1 MKNKLKLCFIL
12 LLGIA
17 QISLAQNT
25 ISGIIRDANGPLPG
39 ANVIE
44 LGTNNGVSTDFDGNF
59 QITVA
64 EGASIEISYTGYFTQ
79 TIEVGDQSSFDIL
92 MEEDTEQLDEVVVTS
107 LGFTEKRDKLGST
120 YSVVSTGAVQRS
132 GEATFANALS
142 AKAAG
147 LSVTRS
153 SGDPGAGSRIR
164 IRGANTILGSSE
176 PLIIV
181 DGSPLNSSITK
192 IVNGGSSSS
201 GAVNFGSRLNDI
213 NPADIASVQVL
224 KGASAAALWG
234 SRAANGVI
242 VITTKEGQSGKA
254 KITFSTTYSFDEI
267 SERIPRQSVWGQG
280 QNGSYSPTRAESW
293 GDYIPDRAGG
303 ADIVDTSGGF
313 FTSQNG
319 NIYYPIITKN
329 SRETFIEEN
338 FNAAFQ
344 TGTFIQNDLNISGG
358 NDKNT
363 YFFSLTNLQQEG
375 IIRGSTYDRTNIRF
389 NYNAKLNDIMDLSNK
404 VAYTYSSANMTQGN
418 SNVGGIQLGHLRTP
432 ADFDNRDYIGVYTNS
447 SGEEFPRRHRSY
459 RRYLA
464 NNANPIYNNPLWTT
478 KEQLSLNQVNRIT
491 VTPQLTIKPKEW
503 LQLITRANIDF
514 ADDRRTFFFPRGSA
528 GSSITIN
535 RRVGSYLEDEI
546 ATRDY
551 NIDFIGRGEF
561 SLTDNIDLTAIVG
574 WSLNDRKY
582 NRSSGSISD
591 FLVNATKVTTALNSS
606 QESSTFENVKSFTR
620 SNRGYAVLNFG
631 INDELFVNMTGA
643 VEASSTI
650 KGSFFYPAADVA
662 WDFTNSALDSSI
674 ISFGKLRASYGIV
687 GVQPAPHRF
696 DTLAEGGFSYSTYSD
711 PLVID
716 SFGGGFRLDNNL
728 GNPDLKPEMKTEWE
742 IGTDLRF
749 FNNDLTFSFTYYNN
763 KIEDILLNVSLSPSS
778 GFSTQYG
785 NFGAMKNKGYEIDL
799 GWNAI
804 QKQDLNLN
812 TTLNWSR
819 NVNEV
824 TDLYGT
830 SVVNMSPGA
839 SVQSVALVGSPLGTL
854 FGTGSRTNPDGS
866 FDLDENGFP
875 QITSSFVVLGDPNP
889 DWRAGLGLNLSYK
902 KFNLNV
908 VLEHSQGGEF
918 SPRTLHVLKRF
929 GTTTETANRITL
941 TEPLVNVKGTTF
953 PAGTTIRG
961 NVKNFGG
968 GNVLLDEQWYRRSIG
983 GGFGDNQ
990 AYNFSI
996 YDATWTKLREI
1007 SLSYT
1012 LDSPSLKSTIGLSS
1026 VRFTLTGRNL
1036 ININNIPGI
1045 DPEVNQYGT
1054 GNALGLDYFTNPQTQ
1069 STLLGV
1075 TFNF

>member
-79 TIEVGDQSSFDIL
+79 TIVVGSQSSFDIL

-561 SLTDNIDLTAIVG
+561 SLADNIDLTAIVG